1 MTPST
6 DAAAGNAPQPIE
18 PAEPIEPIESIEPAE
33 PIESIESIE
42 PAEPIESIEPAEP
55 AESIEGI
62 ERVEAAPLNMHM
74 QQLAYLRAVE
84 RHGSLTVAA
93 RRLGVTQ
100 PALSQAIAQLERRLG
115 TALLER
121 AGRRRRLTEAGSEV
135 ARFASEVLGRAT
147 ELREWLQE
155 YEAGAGGVLRIGMID
170 AGSLYVLPQTVR
182 AFREASPGV
191 QVRLVVD
198 RSAVLLDRLTRFELD
213 VAFVVGPPPEG
224 YRSTEV
230 LREPLYV
237 YAPPDSGEPPEQGDW
252 ALYPQGRR
260 TRLLIDEGLALRG
273 LRPRV
278 TLESD
283 NPAVLRQM
291 VALGL
296 CWSVLP
302 AEIAEAGTPSL
313 RPQRRDLVAERTLL
327 AVRRAQAPDDV
338 RVSRFLRLVAAR
350 GAAPAA

>member
-1 MTPST
+1 MTSL
-6 DAAAGNAPQPIE
+6 
-18 PAEPIEPIESIEPAE
+18 PASPGIESIEA
-33 PIESIESIE
+33 
-42 PAEPIESIEPAEP
+42 ADA
-55 AESIEGI
+55 
-62 ERVEAAPLNMHM
+62 VEAAPLNLHM
-74 QQLAYLRAVE
+74 QQLAYLQAVE
-84 RHGSLTVAA
+84 RWGSLTVAA

-115 TALLER
+115 TPLLER
-121 AGRRRRLTEAGSEV
+121 AGRGRRLTEAGIEV

-155 YEAGAGGVLRIGMID
+155 YEAGAGGVLRVGMID
-170 AGSLYVLPQTVR
+170 AASLYVLPETVR
-182 AFREASPGV
+182 AFRAASPGV
-191 QVRLVVD
+191 EVRLTVD
-198 RSAVLLDRLTRFELD
+198 RSAVLLERLARFELD

-230 LREPLYV
+230 LSEPLYV
-237 YAPPDSGEPPEQGDW
+237 YQPPGSGEGAEQGDW

-291 VALGL
+291 VVLGL

-313 RPQRRDLVAERTLL
+313 RPQRRELVAERTLL
-327 AVRRAQAPDDV
+327 AVRRAQAPDDA
-338 RVSRFLRLVAAR
+338 RVASFLRLVAER
-350 GAAPAA
+350 GAAPAV

>member
-1 MTPST
+1 MLIYAAPMTLPPEVAGD
-6 DAAAGNAPQPIE
+6 DAP
-18 PAEPIEPIESIEPAE
+18 EPIGAI
-33 PIESIESIE
+33 
-42 PAEPIESIEPAEP
+42 
-55 AESIEGI
+55 
-62 ERVEAAPLNMHM
+62 EAAPLNVHM

-84 RHGSLTVAA
+84 RHGSLTEAA

-115 TALLER
+115 APLLER
-121 AGRRRRLTEAGSEV
+121 DGRRRRLTEAGLEV
-135 ARFASEVLGRAT
+135 ARFASEVLGRAA
-147 ELREWLQE
+147 ELREWLDE
-155 YEAGAGGVLRIGMID
+155 LEAGGAGVLRVGMID
-170 AGSLYVLPQTVR
+170 AASLYVLPETVR
-182 AFREASPGV
+182 AFRAASPGV
-191 QVRLVVD
+191 QVQLVVD
-198 RSAVLLDRLTRFELD
+198 RSAVLLDRLARFELD

-224 YRSTEV
+224 YRSSEV

-237 YAPPDSGEPPEQGDW
+237 YAPPGAEEAPEQGEW

-313 RPQRRDLVAERTLL
+313 RPQRRELIAERTLL
-327 AVRRAQAPDDV
+327 AVRRAHAPDDA
-338 RVSRFLRLVAAR
+338 RVAAFLRLVADGA
-350 GAAPAA
+350 AAPAA

>member
-1 MTPST
+1 MTGAPAS
-6 DAAAGNAPQPIE
+6 APGGSEAVPPPAG
-18 PAEPIEPIESIEPAE
+18 
-33 PIESIESIE
+33 
-42 PAEPIESIEPAEP
+42 
-55 AESIEGI
+55 
-62 ERVEAAPLNMHM
+62 VEAAPLNLHM
-74 QQLAYLRAVE
+74 QQLAYLQAVE
-84 RHGSLTVAA
+84 RHGSQTEAA

-100 PALSQAIAQLERRLG
+100 PALSQSLAQLERRLG
-115 TALLER
+115 APLLER
-121 AGRRRRLTEAGSEV
+121 AGRGRRLTEAGGEV
-135 ARFASEVLGRAT
+135 ARFASDVLGRAA
-147 ELREWLQE
+147 ELREWLRQH
-155 YEAGAGGVLRIGMID
+155 EAGAGGVLRVGMID
-170 AGSLYVLPQTVR
+170 AASLYVLPETVR

-191 QVRLVVD
+191 EVRLVVD
-198 RSAVLLDRLTRFELD
+198 RSGVLLERLARFELD
-213 VAFVVGPPPEG
+213 IAFVVGPPPEG

-237 YAPPDSGEPPEQGDW
+237 YAPPGSEEPPEQGDW

-283 NPAVLRQM
+283 NPAVLGQM

-313 RPQRRDLVAERTLL
+313 RPQRRELVAERTLL
-327 AVRRAQAPDDV
+327 AVRRAQAPDDA
-338 RVSRFLRLVAAR
+338 RVAAFLRLVAER
-350 GAAPAA
+350 GAAPAT

>member
-1 MTPST
+1 MLIYADPMTASPELADG
-6 DAAAGNAPQPIE
+6 DAPERLDPI
-18 PAEPIEPIESIEPAE
+18 
-33 PIESIESIE
+33 
-42 PAEPIESIEPAEP
+42 
-55 AESIEGI
+55 
-62 ERVEAAPLNMHM
+62 EAAPLNVHM

-84 RHGSLTVAA
+84 RHGSLTEAA
-93 RRLGVTQ
+93 SRLGVTQ

-121 AGRRRRLTEAGSEV
+121 AGRRRRLTEAGVEV

-155 YEAGAGGVLRIGMID
+155 YEAGGGGVLRIGMID
-170 AGSLYVLPQTVR
+170 AGSLYVLPETVR

-198 RSAVLLDRLTRFELD
+198 RSAVLLDRLARFELD
-213 VAFVVGPPPEG
+213 IAFVVGPPPEG
-224 YRSTEV
+224 FRASDL

-237 YAPPDSGEPPEQGDW
+237 YAPPGEDGAPEQGDW

-291 VALGL
+291 VVLGL

-313 RPQRRDLVAERTLL
+313 RPQRRELVAERALL
-327 AVRRAQAPDDV
+327 AVRRTQAPDDA
-338 RVSRFLRLVAAR
+338 RVAAFLRLVAEH
-350 GAAPAA
+350 GAAPGA

>member
-1 MTPST
+1 MTNLP
-6 DAAAGNAPQPIE
+6 APAG
-18 PAEPIEPIESIEPAE
+18 IESIEA
-33 PIESIESIE
+33 
-42 PAEPIESIEPAEP
+42 ADA
-55 AESIEGI
+55 
-62 ERVEAAPLNMHM
+62 VEAAPLNLHM
-74 QQLAYLRAVE
+74 QQLAYLQAVE
-84 RHGSLTVAA
+84 RWGSLTEAA

-115 TALLER
+115 TPLLER
-121 AGRRRRLTEAGSEV
+121 AGRGRRLTEAGTEV

-155 YEAGAGGVLRIGMID
+155 YEAGAGGVLRVGMID
-170 AGSLYVLPQTVR
+170 AASLYVLPETVR
-182 AFREASPGV
+182 AFRTASPGV
-191 QVRLVVD
+191 EVRLAVD
-198 RSAVLLDRLTRFELD
+198 RSAVLLERLARFELD

-230 LREPLYV
+230 LSEPLYV
-237 YAPPDSGEPPEQGDW
+237 YAPPGSDETPDQGDW

-291 VALGL
+291 VVLGL

-302 AEIAEAGTPSL
+302 SEIAEAGTPSL
-313 RPQRRDLVAERTLL
+313 QPQRRELVAERTLL
-327 AVRRAQAPDDV
+327 AVRRAQTPDDA
-338 RVSRFLRLVAAR
+338 RVAAFLRLVAEH

>member
-1 MTPST
+1 MLIYAAPMALPPE
-6 DAAAGNAPQPIE
+6 DAGGDAP
-18 PAEPIEPIESIEPAE
+18 EPIEAI
-33 PIESIESIE
+33 
-42 PAEPIESIEPAEP
+42 
-55 AESIEGI
+55 
-62 ERVEAAPLNMHM
+62 EAAPLNVHM

-84 RHGSLTVAA
+84 RHGSLTEAA
-93 RRLGVTQ
+93 RLLGVTQ

-115 TALLER
+115 TPLLER
-121 AGRRRRLTEAGSEV
+121 AGRGRRLTEAGIEV

-155 YEAGAGGVLRIGMID
+155 YEAGTGGVLRVGMID
-170 AGSLYVLPQTVR
+170 AASLYVLPETVR
-182 AFREASPGV
+182 AFRAASPGL
-191 QVRLVVD
+191 QVRLAVD
-198 RSAVLLDRLTRFELD
+198 QSAVLIERLARFELD

-230 LREPLYV
+230 LSEPLYV
-237 YAPPDSGEPPEQGDW
+237 YAPPGSAEGPEQGDW

-278 TLESD
+278 TIESD

-291 VALGL
+291 VVLGL

-313 RPQRRDLVAERTLL
+313 RPQRRELIAERTLL
-327 AVRRAQAPDDV
+327 AVRRAQAPDDA
-338 RVSRFLRLVAAR
+338 RVAAFLHLVAER
-350 GAAPAA
+350 GAAPAD

>member
-1 MTPST
+1 MLIYAAPMTLPPEVAGG
-6 DAAAGNAPQPIE
+6 DA
-18 PAEPIEPIESIEPAE
+18 AEPIEAIET
-33 PIESIESIE
+33 
-42 PAEPIESIEPAEP
+42 
-55 AESIEGI
+55 
-62 ERVEAAPLNMHM
+62 APLNVHM

-84 RHGSLTVAA
+84 RHGSLTEAA

-115 TALLER
+115 TPLLER
-121 AGRRRRLTEAGSEV
+121 AGRGRRLTEAGLEV
-135 ARFASEVLGRAT
+135 ARFASEVLGRAA

-155 YEAGAGGVLRIGMID
+155 LEAGGGGVLRIGMID
-170 AGSLYVLPQTVR
+170 AASLYVLPETVR
-182 AFREASPGV
+182 TFRDARPGV
-191 QVRLVVD
+191 QLRLIVD
-198 RSAVLLDRLTRFELD
+198 RSAVLLDRLARFELD

-237 YAPPDSGEPPEQGDW
+237 YAPPDSDEAPEQGEW

-260 TRLLIDEGLALRG
+260 TRLLIDGGLALRG

-302 AEIAEAGTPSL
+302 AQIAEAGTPSL
-313 RPQRRDLVAERTLL
+313 RPQRRELVAERALL
-327 AVRRAQAPDDV
+327 AVRRAHAPDDA
-338 RVSRFLRLVAAR
+338 RVAAFLRLVTERA
-350 GAAPAA
+350 AAPAA